1 MSALAWTL
9 GLGILAPVI
18 IGGAIYGFFGSWV
31 VEYYSLPSPWI
42 FRQTLLVFNPPT
54 LLIQLLFAALF
65 SSKLYRNLSN
75 RSFAFQQGG

>member
-1 MSALAWTL
+1 M
-9 GLGILAPVI
+9 I
-18 IGGAIYGFFGSWV
+18 
-31 VEYYSLPSPWI
+31 EYYSLPSLWI
-42 FRQTLLVFNPPT
+42 FRQALFVFNPPT